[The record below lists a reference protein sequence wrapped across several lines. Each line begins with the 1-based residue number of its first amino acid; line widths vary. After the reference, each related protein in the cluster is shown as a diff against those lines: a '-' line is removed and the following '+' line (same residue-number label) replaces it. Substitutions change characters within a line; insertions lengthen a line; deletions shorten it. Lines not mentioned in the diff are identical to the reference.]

1 MIIEALMNEG
11 FGLDKHCCPSYI
23 TVRVEEVHGISVI
36 VAAARFVSGIAEES
50 A

>member
-1 MIIEALMNEG
+1 MKVMAWSSTVVI
-11 FGLDKHCCPSYI
+11 CPSYI
-23 TVRVEEVHGISVI
+23 TGRVEEVVHGISVI